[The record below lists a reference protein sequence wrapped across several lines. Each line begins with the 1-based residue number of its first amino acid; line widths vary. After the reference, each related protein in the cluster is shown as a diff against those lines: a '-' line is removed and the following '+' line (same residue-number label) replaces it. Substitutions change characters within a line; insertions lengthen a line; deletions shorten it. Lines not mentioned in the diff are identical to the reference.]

1 VGRER
6 TEVGRL
12 RTGSA
17 GTVAHGEAD
26 AQSERGGSSQGDVG
40 RQRLQTDKRE
50 LGSSEDDVVELSVDL
65 RCTRGVGTV
74 EVADRWSGGV
84 RRWGRKR
91 LLCRALKRR
100 GRWRSLEVAR
110 PRRGADNG
118 YWAAR

>member
-65 RCTRGVGTV
+65 RCTRGLRSPT
-74 EVADRWSGGV
+74 GGV
-84 RRWGRKR
+84 VESAGGGGRG
-91 LLCRALKRR
+91 CC
-100 GRWRSLEVAR
+100 
-110 PRRGADNG
+110 
-118 YWAAR
+118 AAR